1 MSAIPQQASIPA
13 EPSDPLDEPVTCF
26 RDADRKVEH
35 PWSIRDACEGT
46 QIFGA
51 TGSGKTTG
59 SGRHLATRMLAK
71 GFGGLVLCAKSD
83 EAENWHKYAAEVG
96 RGGDI
101 VPLRPEP
108 GQRFDFMDYEF
119 QAGKGAKLTQNLVAL
134 FSTAIAATG
143 GDDRGSSTDPY
154 WADALRQLV
163 TNAIDLAGL
172 ARERV
177 RLAEVNRIIVT
188 APQKKEVRAFLRSD
202 AFAAECLRRANE
214 RSMRDE
220 LPKDRQ
226 VDLEQTIEYWL
237 NDFAALAPRTR
248 SIIVSSFTSRVTGL
262 LRSPLKDLFC
272 PEHEP
277 TSDTEPFTV
286 KPEDTRRGRVIV
298 LDLPIKDYGEVG
310 RFAQILFKTIWQR
323 AIERRPV
330 SDSDRP
336 VFLWADE
343 SQYFV
348 TNHDVLY
355 QQTARSKK
363 AATVYLT
370 QSLSSYY
377 AMLATRDP
385 HSATHSLL
393 GNLQTKIFHANGD
406 PATNDWAERL
416 FGSERDHRAGRSVS
430 HSTGRDEIQLG
441 RSVQETRE
449 PIVPARQFTT
459 LRKGGPGPPNH
470 SRVGAIVFQGGRGW
484 AADAKDD
491 PCQSADVRK
500 TGTHVLRTWFDQPP
514 QQQGDQ
520 KPRESST
527 RGTDGNQTSRS

>member
-1 MSAIPQQASIPA
+1 MMVNSTSVPPASR
-13 EPSDPLDEPVTCF
+13 DPLDEPVTSF
-26 RDADRKVEH
+26 RDVDRKVEH
-35 PWSIRDACEGT
+35 EWTIRDACEGT

-59 SGRHLATRMLAK
+59 SGHHLATRMLAK

-83 EAENWHKYAAEVG
+83 EADNWWEYLREVG
-96 RGGDI
+96 RSEDDL
-101 VPLRPEP
+101 VELAPDR

-172 ARERV
+172 ANESV
-177 RLAEVNRIIVT
+177 RLADVNRIVTT
-188 APQKKEVRAFLRSD
+188 APPNKQVRAYLRSD
-202 AFAAECLRRANE
+202 AYTAQCLRRANE
-214 RSMRDE
+214 RFIKDE
-220 LPKDRQ
+220 LTPHER

-237 NDFAALAPRTR
+237 DDFAGLAPRTR

-262 LRSPLKDLFC
+262 LRGPLQRLFC
-272 PEHEP
+272 PTDDPKPGE
-277 TSDTEPFTV
+277 EPFTV
-286 KPEDTRRGRVIV
+286 KPEHTRQGKVII
-298 LDLPIKDYGEVG
+298 LNLPIKDFGEVG

-323 AIERRPV
+323 AIERLEV
-330 SDSDRP
+330 NKGDRP

-355 QQTARSKK
+355 QQTARSKM

-370 QSLSSYY
+370 QSLSNYY
-377 AMLATRDP
+377 SMLATRDP
-385 HSATHSLL
+385 VSATHSLL

-406 PATNDWAERL
+406 PATNEWAERM
-416 FGSERDHRAGRSVS
+416 FGQEILDRASISTNLSSARDGLQFGRGLHEV
-430 HSTGRDEIQLG
+430 
-441 RSVQETRE
+441 RE
-449 PIVPARQFTT
+449 PIVPGRLFTT
-459 LRKGGPGPPNH
+459 LRKGGPENRR
-470 SRVGAIVFQGGRGW
+470 RVGAILFQGGRGW
-484 AADAKDD
+484 LLDTEDD
-491 PCQSADVRK
+491 PCQTCDTEVR
-500 TGTHVLRTWFDQPP
+500 GAHVLRTWFDQARKGSVSSE
-514 QQQGDQ
+514 GDGACNTT
-520 KPRESST
+520 E
-527 RGTDGNQTSRS
+527 GH

>member
-1 MSAIPQQASIPA
+1 M
-13 EPSDPLDEPVTCF
+13 TFF
-26 RDADRKVEH
+26 RDIERKVEH
-35 PWSIRDACEGT
+35 AWSIRDACEGT

-59 SGRHLATRMLAK
+59 SGYHLATRMLAK

-83 EAENWHKYAAEVG
+83 EADNWREYLREVG
-96 RGGDI
+96 RLEDDL
-101 VPLRPEP
+101 VELAPDQ

-172 ARERV
+172 ANESV
-177 RLAEVNRIIVT
+177 RLADVNRIVTT
-188 APQKKEVRAFLRSD
+188 APPNRQVRAYLRSD
-202 AFAAECLRRANE
+202 AYTAQCLRRANE
-214 RSMRDE
+214 RSIKDEFTPDE
-220 LPKDRQ
+220 L

-237 NDFAALAPRTR
+237 NDFAGLAPRTR

-262 LRSPLKDLFC
+262 LRGPLARLFC
-272 PEHEP
+272 PADEP
-277 TSDTEPFTV
+277 KEGEQPFTV
-286 KPEDTRRGRVIV
+286 RPEDTRQGKVIV
-298 LDLPIKDYGEVG
+298 LNLPIKDYGEVG

-323 AIERRPV
+323 AIERLEVKPPA
-330 SDSDRP
+330 DKP

-370 QSLSSYY
+370 QSLPNYY
-377 AMLATRDP
+377 SMLATRDP
-385 HSATHSLL
+385 VSATHSLL

-406 PATNDWAERL
+406 PTTNEWAERL
-416 FGSERDHRAGRSVS
+416 FGTETSHRGSRSIN
-430 HSTGRDEIQLG
+430 HATGRDDIQLG

-449 PIVPARQFTT
+449 PIVPARLFTT

-484 AADAKDD
+484 AAEAKED

-500 TGTHVLRTWFDQPP
+500 TGTHVLRTWFDQPERMSGP
-514 QQQGDQ
+514 VLS
-520 KPRESST
+520 KSS
-527 RGTDGNQTSRS
+527 G